1 MIQIKT
7 KTILW
12 QRYKDINL
20 QTFGPLSRFEH
31 GPTPFLC
38 PSLVMAHRFPLHN
51 KIYED
56 HTFEKVPT
64 KESCIMFIQWWFV
77 IRKIY
82 MQGTTILTLFY
93 KVFRY
98 TVDENYYKQCTL

>member
-1 MIQIKT
+1 MKYLYLGLLLHFTFYIIEKSTYCIVKIKT
-7 KTILW
+7 MQG
-12 QRYKDINL
+12 QRYKDLNL

-51 KIYED
+51 KISED

-64 KESCIMFIQWWFV
+64 KESCIMFIQ
-77 IRKIY
+77 
-82 MQGTTILTLFY
+82 
-93 KVFRY
+93 
-98 TVDENYYKQCTL
+98 